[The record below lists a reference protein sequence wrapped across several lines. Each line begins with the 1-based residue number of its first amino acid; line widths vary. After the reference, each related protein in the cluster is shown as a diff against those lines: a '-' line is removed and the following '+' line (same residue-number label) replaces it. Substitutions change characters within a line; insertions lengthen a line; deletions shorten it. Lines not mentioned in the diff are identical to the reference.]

1 MSNMETPTFIK
12 KYKGNLTVFFVVL
25 GVFFLCCS
33 FVARAQAPEVSLQIS
48 KSSTG
53 LVQSW
58 SLGKVDALS
67 QQRITTHSPFFPGT
81 KTFSGPLLAD
91 LLAAAFSAEPKEST
105 PIKLIALNNYSIQ
118 TTFGKLKHA
127 DAIVATRK
135 NDLPMSIRD
144 RGPFWIILPLNKR
157 PDLENENF
165 YRLMIWQLSD
175 IIIGESQ

>member
-1 MSNMETPTFIK
+1 METPTLIK
-12 KYKGNLTVFFVVL
+12 NCKGNFTAFSVVL

-33 FVARAQAPEVSLQIS
+33 SVAGAQALEVNLQIS
-48 KSSTG
+48 KISTG

-67 QQRITTHSPFFPGT
+67 QQRATTHSPFFPGT

-91 LLAAAFSAEPKEST
+91 LLAAALSAEPKEST
-105 PIKLIALNNYSIQ
+105 PIKLVALNNYSIQ

-144 RGPFWIILPLNKR
+144 RGPFWIIFPLTKR
-157 PDLENENF
+157 PDLENEDF
-165 YRLMIWQLSD
+165 YRLIIWQLSD

>member
-1 MSNMETPTFIK
+1 VSHMEKPTFIRNCK
-12 KYKGNLTVFFVVL
+12 RNFTAFSIVL

-33 FVARAQAPEVSLQIS
+33 SVAGAQAPEINLQI
-48 KSSTG
+48 STG

-67 QQRITTHSPFFPGT
+67 QQRTTTHSPFFPGT

-91 LLAAAFSAEPKEST
+91 LLAAALSAEPKEST

-135 NDLPMSIRD
+135 NDLPMSIKD
-144 RGPFWIILPLNKR
+144 RGPFWIIFPLTKR
-157 PDLENENF
+157 PDLENEDF

-175 IIIGESQ
+175 IVIGESR

>member
-1 MSNMETPTFIK
+1 MSHMKKPTFIRNC
-12 KYKGNLTVFFVVL
+12 KGSFTVFSVIL
-25 GVFFLCCS
+25 GIFFLYCS
-33 FVARAQAPEVSLQIS
+33 SVAGDQAPEVNLQI
-48 KSSTG
+48 STG

-58 SLGKVDALS
+58 SLGKVDTLL
-67 QQRITTHSPFFPGT
+67 QQRATTHSPFFPGT

-105 PIKLIALNNYSIQ
+105 PIKLIALNNYSIE

-144 RGPFWIILPLNKR
+144 RGPFWIIFPLTKR
-157 PDLENENF
+157 PDLENEDF